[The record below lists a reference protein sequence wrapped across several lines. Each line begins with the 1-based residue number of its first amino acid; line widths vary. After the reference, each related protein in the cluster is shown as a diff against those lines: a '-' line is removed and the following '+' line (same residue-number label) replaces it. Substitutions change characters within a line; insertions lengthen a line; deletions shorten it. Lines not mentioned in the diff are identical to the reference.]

1 MSSDALNPFY
11 PYHLIPPLLWYDLS
25 QVVVVCIS
33 VALPPLDLVL
43 TGSLPKTELR
53 DSSYVHFLIAVL
65 LRDEA
70 DIDGSCRPWT
80 EVAFPPTPPYSVK
93 V

>member
-1 MSSDALNPFY
+1 M
-11 PYHLIPPLLWYDLS
+11 
-25 QVVVVCIS
+25 

-43 TGSLPKTELR
+43 TRSRPKTELR

-65 LRDEA
+65 LLDEA

-80 EVAFPPTPPYSVK
+80 EVAFPYA
-93 V
+93 